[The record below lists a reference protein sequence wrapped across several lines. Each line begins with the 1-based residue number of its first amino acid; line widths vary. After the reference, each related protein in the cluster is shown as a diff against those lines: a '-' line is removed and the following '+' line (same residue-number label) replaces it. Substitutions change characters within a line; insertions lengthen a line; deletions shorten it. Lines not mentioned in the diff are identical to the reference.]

1 MSEKLRA
8 AELLRFTAKIV
19 AAHVSYNSL
28 PPADLPQLI
37 ETVHEA
43 LAGSGEAPA
52 PEPAVPVGKSVT
64 PNHIVCL
71 EDGKKL
77 KMLRRH
83 LRTAYDMSPEEY
95 REKWGLRPDYPMVA
109 PAYAKL
115 RSELARSI
123 GLGKKHRKARTKAR
137 RRSGA
142 GKRSPK
148 PVPARS

>member
-1 MSEKLRA
+1 MTEKLRA
-8 AELLRFTAKIV
+8 AELLRFTAKIA
-19 AAHVSYNSL
+19 AAHVSNNSL
-28 PPADLPQLI
+28 PPGDLPRLI

-43 LAGSGEAPA
+43 LASSGEAPA
-52 PEPAVPVGKSVT
+52 ALPEPAVPISRSVT

-83 LRTAYDMSPEEY
+83 LRTAFDMSPEEY
-95 REKWGLRPDYPMVA
+95 RERWGLKPDYPMVA

-115 RSELARSI
+115 RSELAKSI
-123 GLGKKHRKARTKAR
+123 GLGKTHRKAKPKVR

-142 GKRSPK
+142 GKRSP
-148 PVPARS
+148 